1 MRNEF
6 LNIAKA
12 KMIVFVRTNDD
23 QILLV
28 GTTEGSQ
35 LTAGTVQS
43 GQQKADLMGYQVTT
57 VAENLTPALH
67 LEPFAAGDVPFSNF
81 PGITVSPAY

>member
-1 MRNEF
+1 M
-6 LNIAKA
+6 
-12 KMIVFVRTNDD
+12 FVRTNDD

-57 VAENLTPALH
+57 IAENLTPAVH
-67 LEPFAAGDVPFSNF
+67 LEPFTAVPFDNF